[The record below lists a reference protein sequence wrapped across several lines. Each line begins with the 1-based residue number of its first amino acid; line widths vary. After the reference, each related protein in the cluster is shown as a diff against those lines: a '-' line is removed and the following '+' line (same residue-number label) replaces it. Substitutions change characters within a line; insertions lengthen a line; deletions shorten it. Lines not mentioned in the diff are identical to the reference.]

1 MNLVL
6 LALAKCTD
14 GKWITSLFQDAI
26 KPDQIDDPAHGSAT
40 IVLAKTNPGGD
51 AMVWD
56 EVTVDRAQFDKVHE
70 IIKADIFE
78 ENANFGPWY
87 VLLYVS

>member
-1 MNLVL
+1 LVL

-56 EVTVDRAQFDKVHE
+56 KVTVDRANFENVHK
-70 IIKADIFE
+70 IIEPDIFE
-78 ENANFGPWY
+78 DNANFGPWY
-87 VLLYVS
+87 VLHSQQ